1 MKREVIALTASC
13 GLLLAASA
21 TAQHTI
27 TTYAGGG
34 PEKVQAV
41 SAALGS
47 PVSVTGPDGSGN
59 FFVAA
64 QAAHRVFKV
73 DPSGQITV
81 LAGTGV
87 PGFSGDGGPAES
99 AALSG
104 PSGVALD
111 SAGNI
116 FIVDWQ
122 NARLRRVDATTG
134 VITTVAG
141 TGANGFAGDG
151 GPASAA
157 LLNGPNGVT
166 VDGAGNIF
174 IADTGNQRIRKVD
187 GGTGTISTV
196 AGDGTFGFA
205 GDGGAAIAS
214 RLALP
219 AGVAVNAA
227 GDLFIADTNNSR
239 IRAIDHATGIITT
252 LAGTGGFGFGGDGGL
267 ATAAVL
273 YAPSG
278 VAVDPSGDVLIADQ
292 VNRRVRR
299 VFVSTGLID
308 TVAGNGGGSVMVFGG
323 DGGPATSASLS
334 YIKGLAVDGAGQIY
348 IADTGFMRVRR
359 VDTGG
364 TIDTVAGNGW
374 FMFGGDGEFATRAT
388 LSFPRGVAVDA
399 SGNVFVADTDNQRIR
414 RVDKATGQIT
424 TVAGTG
430 TSGFSGDGGAAVGA
444 QLDDPY
450 GVALDAAGNLYIAD
464 RDNNRIRRVSAAGI
478 ITTVAG
484 NGALGFGGDGGAA
497 TGARLN
503 RPAGV
508 AVDAVGQPLHRRS
521 LQQPRPQ
528 GDRRD
533 RCDHHDRRQRA
544 GRLQRRRR
552 AGHWRHLSDPAG
564 VAVDAAGNVYIADRL
579 NAAHPQGEHGRD
591 HHHRGRRRRP
601 GLRR

>member
-47 PVSVTGPDGSGN
+47 PLSVTGPDGSGS
-59 FFVAA
+59 FFIAA

-111 SAGNI
+111 SAGNV

-122 NARLRRVDATTG
+122 NARLRRVDSTTG

-141 TGANGFAGDG
+141 TGVNGFAGDG

-174 IADTGNQRIRKVD
+174 IADTGNGRIRKVD

-205 GDGGAAIAS
+205 GDGGAATAS
-214 RLALP
+214 WLALP

-227 GDLFIADTNNSR
+227 GDVFIADTNTSR
-239 IRAIDHATGIITT
+239 IRAVDHATGIITT

-299 VFVSTGLID
+299 VFLSTGLID
-308 TVAGNGGGSVMVFGG
+308 TVAGNGGGSLMVFGG

-374 FMFGGDGEFATRAT
+374 YMFGGDGEFATRAT
-388 LSFPRGVAVDA
+388 LSFPGGVSVDA

-450 GVALDAAGNLYIAD
+450 GMALDAGGNLYIAD

-508 AVDAVGQPLHRRS
+508 AVDGSGNLYIADLFNNRVRKVTAATGVISTIAGNGLAGFS
-521 LQQPRPQ
+521 
-528 GDRRD
+528 GDGGPAIGAR
-533 RCDHHDRRQRA
+533 
-544 GRLQRRRR
+544 
-552 AGHWRHLSDPAG
+552 LSDPAG
-564 VAVDAAGNVYIADRL
+564 VAVDAAGACTSPTASMR
-579 NAAHPQGEHGRD
+579 AFAR
-591 HHHRGRRRRP
+591 
-601 GLRR
+601 